1 MDIDTAT
8 LASAVFLFLGGAVKG
23 VAGVGLPLVALPLL
37 TTVVSVKTAVGLL
50 VVPIIATNFAQS
62 FEGGRFMPTLH
73 RFWPVIACLV
83 AVIVF
88 GVNALVLIPEPVLYA
103 VMGASIIA
111 FPLAAQICPR
121 LRVAPRHER
130 WAGPLVGALAG
141 LIGGAS
147 SLYGPPLF
155 LYLGALRLPK
165 EEFVPAISM
174 LFLSGTLGFKAKLSS
189 AITPP
194 HRACIAETSFA
205 GEARAKSAGPIA
217 STWPR
222 KLTRPAGSSRANCAR
237 KGSGSDTIRSR
248 SNSTRSADRFA
259 SFRCGRPSGSI
270 WAMPE
275 KASAVVPCAART
287 SVSSTT
293 PSR

>member
-1 MDIDTAT
+1 MDIDAAT

-62 FEGGRFMPTLH
+62 FEGGRFVPTLR

-111 FPLAAQICPR
+111 FPLAAQIWPH
-121 LRVAPRHER
+121 LRVAPAHEG

-174 LFLSGTLGFKAKLSS
+174 LFLSGTLGLTIGMLSFRILAPADLVAS
-189 AITPP
+189 LAATVPVFLGLWLGQKVRRRLPQRRFDRVLLILYLT
-194 HRACIAETSFA
+194 TGLSLL
-205 GEARAKSAGPIA
+205 ARA
-217 STWPR
+217 
-222 KLTRPAGSSRANCAR
+222 
-237 KGSGSDTIRSR
+237 
-248 SNSTRSADRFA
+248 
-259 SFRCGRPSGSI
+259 
-270 WAMPE
+270 
-275 KASAVVPCAART
+275 AA
-287 SVSSTT
+287 
-293 PSR
+293 